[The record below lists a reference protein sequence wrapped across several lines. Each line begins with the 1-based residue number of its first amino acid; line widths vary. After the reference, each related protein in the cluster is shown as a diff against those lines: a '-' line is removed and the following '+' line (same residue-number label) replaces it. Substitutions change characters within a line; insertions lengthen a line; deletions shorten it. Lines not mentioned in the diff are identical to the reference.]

1 MNTCHVLK
9 TLIPAAIIACLS
21 GCTPGF
27 DIDEFE
33 TADELGLIIKGKY
46 VLRYDET
53 NFQIGSNADKNIF
66 WITDDD
72 MADYFIVTCSSFPQA
87 GDQVKADLIYT
98 TDSDVKEKTGMKFEV
113 IESDP
118 GTGLVKIWNKS
129 SRTGVYFKALR

>member
-87 GDQVKADLIYT
+87 GDQVKADLT
-98 TDSDVKEKTGMKFEV
+98 PK
-113 IESDP
+113 
-118 GTGLVKIWNKS
+118 LHC
-129 SRTGVYFKALR
+129 ALRARQAALPSVFSYICG